1 MIELIF
7 TVYAAA
13 CIVAT
18 IVFIALGLA
27 RGRNTKSD
35 ILETMEEFEQ
45 VVAGDRSD
53 LRLQA
58 ADLTD
63 NTRGLSEPF
72 PRLVGSPFPARS
84 KATSAT

>member
-1 MIELIF
+1 MIELIV

-27 RGRNTKSD
+27 TRRNTKSD

-45 VVAGDRSD
+45 AVADGRSD
-53 LRLQA
+53 LNLQA
-58 ADLTD
+58 ADLTK

-72 PRLVGSPFPARS
+72 PRLVSPPFPARS